1 MCFWIGLAEAF
12 TCLARAYRSPKYRL
26 RSHPSDLCARTA
38 TLKILNPPPR
48 MSFVDSC
55 NYSIMYKAKVDIPNM
70 FQSHLIHISLVE
82 LRFTSLKQNINFFL
96 NCM

>member
-1 MCFWIGLAEAF
+1 
-12 TCLARAYRSPKYRL
+12 
-26 RSHPSDLCARTA
+26 
-38 TLKILNPPPR
+38 
-48 MSFVDSC
+48 
-55 NYSIMYKAKVDIPNM
+55 MYKAKVDIPNM